1 MTMPDEPKPID
12 WNKWIGIAV
21 AILLAV
27 LSQLGVVVQ
36 KPGLPA
42 ADRQQLETNTKTVEA
57 VGRMFDL
64 D

>member
-1 MTMPDEPKPID
+1 MPDEPKPID
-12 WNKWIGIAV
+12 WNKWIGIIL
-21 AILLAV
+21 AILLAL

>member
-1 MTMPDEPKPID
+1 MPDEPKPID
-12 WNKWIGIAV
+12 WNKWIGIIL

-42 ADRQQLETNTKTVEA
+42 ADRQQIEANTKAVQA